1 MKTLSKNNAE
11 LRIILPLILGLLGSI
26 IAFVILAEFGIL
38 KLLLSLE
45 LLILGI
51 FWTYYKYIHSYN
63 LFYDEEQLI
72 LKNKKEQR
80 KIALT
85 NIKRV
90 KLTLSDIRLMGF
102 QFYEYKIDFTNETGP
117 SETINFFISNL
128 NSLLWEFQDLIKLKS
143 PNTKIENYAR
153 SWEK

>member
-26 IAFVILAEFGIL
+26 IAFVILAAFGIL
-38 KLLLSLE
+38 KLLLSLG

-51 FWTYYKYIHSYN
+51 FWTYHRYIHSYN
-63 LFYDEEQLI
+63 IFYDEEQLI

-80 KIALT
+80 NIALT

-90 KLTLSDIRLMGF
+90 KLTLSDMRLMGF
-102 QFYEYKIDFTNETGP
+102 QFYEYKIDFTNETGS
-117 SETINFFISNL
+117 SETINFFISNS